1 MSNRNRKFHRETD
14 QRRALLRTLAI
25 SLFEHQSIETTLP
38 RAKTLAPFAEKL
50 ISKGKVG
57 TLNARRAII
66 SALASEATAK
76 LLIEEIGP
84 KLKHRTSG
92 HLRIER
98 TAFRRGDNAQMAR
111 ISFVD
116 DLKAAVAAPAKAKKV
131 ATAPAEPKVAA
142 SKPAAK
148 KPAAKKAEATEAKA

>member
-1 MSNRNRKFHRETD
+1 MSNRTRKFHRETD
-14 QRRALLRTLAI
+14 QRRALLRALTI

-38 RAKTLAPFAEKL
+38 RAKTMAPFAEKL

-76 LLIEEIGP
+76 LLIEEIAP

-116 DLKAAVAAPAKAKKV
+116 DLKAAAPAKKPAAK
-131 ATAPAEPKVAA
+131 TAEPKAVA
-142 SKPAAK
+142 SKLVTK